1 MPAIGISPV
10 FQFPP
15 LPGFSAGDPNL
26 LFMRILSY
34 ILRRLIYMI
43 PVIFGV
49 TVLVF
54 IISHAIPGDPAKMI
68 AGPKASRQ
76 AVENIRKA
84 HGLDRPLPVQYLRFV
99 SGLFRGDLGVS
110 IRNHRPVTHDLKDFF
125 PATLELTLASITLC
139 LVIGIPLGIISA
151 VRRNRLIDHVT
162 RVFSVFGVSM
172 PVFWLGLMLLL
183 LFYRQ
188 LGWLPGS
195 GRLDI
200 GMSPPVHV
208 TGLYL
213 IDSLMEGRPDKF
225 FNAASHILL
234 PAFCLSYV
242 YLAIVTRI
250 VRSSMIEVLNQE
262 FITTARANGISETV
276 IVLKHAFKNSL
287 IPTVTITGLSIGE
300 LLGGAI
306 LTETIFGWPGMGKYV
321 VDSVGYLDFPA
332 IMGFTLTVSI
342 VYVSINLLVDV
353 LYAFLNPKIQY

>member
-1 MPAIGISPV
+1 M
-10 FQFPP
+10 
-15 LPGFSAGDPNL
+15 
-26 LFMRILSY
+26 
-34 ILRRLIYMI
+34 YMI
-43 PVIFGV
+43 PVLFGV

-76 AVENIRKA
+76 AIENIRRA

-99 SGLFRGDLGVS
+99 SGLMRGDLGTS

-125 PATLELTLASITLC
+125 PATLELTLASIAIC
-139 LVIGIPLGIISA
+139 LVVGIPLGIISA
-151 VRRNRLIDHVT
+151 VKRSRLIDHVT
-162 RVFSVFGVSM
+162 RIFSVFGVSM

-183 LFYRQ
+183 LFYRN

-200 GMSPPVHV
+200 DFSPPVHV

-213 IDSLMEGRPDKF
+213 VDALLESRPDKF
-225 FNAASHILL
+225 LNTAAHLLL

-242 YLAIVTRI
+242 YLAIITRI
-250 VRSSMIEVLNQE
+250 VRSSMIEVLGQDY
-262 FITTARANGISETV
+262 ITTARANGVAEVS

-287 IPTVTITGLSIGE
+287 IPTVTITGLSFGE
-300 LLGGAI
+300 LLGGAV

-321 VDSVGYLDFPA
+321 VDSVNYLDFPA
-332 IMGFTLTVSI
+332 IMGFTLIVSM
-342 VYVSINLLVDV
+342 VYVSINLIVDV
-353 LYAFLNPKIQY
+353 LYAFLNPKIKY